1 MQVLVNLYNNSTLY
15 SHYVCTCI
23 SKCIQ
28 LVQEIASCG
37 PPVLL
42 AFVNLFFVYIAPF
55 GKTFIKHIVESKIIR
70 VLHLKSQKHGNKQ
83 NLGYFQNLSFHL
95 LLAVSC
101 LQSNK
106 QISSQESLSTRV
118 ECNLHSR
125 QDMVYTHH
133 PRNALSFITRLHD
146 HGLIN
151 ITLLKV
157 IKPITTG
164 HEFLDL
170 AIQGV
175 TK

>member
-42 AFVNLFFVYIAPF
+42 AFVNFFFVYIAPF

-125 QDMVYTHH
+125 QDMVYIHS
-133 PRNALSFITRLHD
+133 PSKKCFIIYH
-146 HGLIN
+146 
-151 ITLLKV
+151 
-157 IKPITTG
+157 TTM
-164 HEFLDL
+164 D
-170 AIQGV
+170 
-175 TK
+175 